1 MKHHHLQETSLRYF
15 LEVVRCGSISEAST
29 RLNVAG
35 SAISRQIANL
45 EQALGTPL
53 FERRPRGMVAS
64 AAGEMLAAYAFRM
77 ALEADRLV
85 QDVDALQGLRRGLV
99 RVATSEGF
107 AIEFLPQVI
116 SDFREKYPGMIF
128 QLLVSA
134 PAEVT
139 RRVRKGEA
147 DIGVTFSRT
156 PQSEIKVE
164 HRQAA
169 PVMAVMRRGHPLARF
184 EQVSLSQMSAYPLAL
199 PDTGTTIRQ
208 VFDIVASQLRLVIE
222 PVVVSNYIVSLHNF
236 ALASD
241 AISIA
246 GEVTVRH
253 RQLRGELA
261 VIPIHDLGMDARCIE
276 LQTLVGRTLPKVV
289 QLFLEFLRGRFAE
302 AEADSTR

>member
-107 AIEFLPQVI
+107 AIEFC
-116 SDFREKYPGMIF
+116 
-128 QLLVSA
+128 
-134 PAEVT
+134 
-139 RRVRKGEA
+139 RR
-147 DIGVTFSRT
+147 
-156 PQSEIKVE
+156 
-164 HRQAA
+164 
-169 PVMAVMRRGHPLARF
+169 
-184 EQVSLSQMSAYPLAL
+184 
-199 PDTGTTIRQ
+199 
-208 VFDIVASQLRLVIE
+208 
-222 PVVVSNYIVSLHNF
+222 
-236 ALASD
+236 
-241 AISIA
+241 
-246 GEVTVRH
+246 
-253 RQLRGELA
+253 
-261 VIPIHDLGMDARCIE
+261 
-276 LQTLVGRTLPKVV
+276 
-289 QLFLEFLRGRFAE
+289 
-302 AEADSTR
+302 